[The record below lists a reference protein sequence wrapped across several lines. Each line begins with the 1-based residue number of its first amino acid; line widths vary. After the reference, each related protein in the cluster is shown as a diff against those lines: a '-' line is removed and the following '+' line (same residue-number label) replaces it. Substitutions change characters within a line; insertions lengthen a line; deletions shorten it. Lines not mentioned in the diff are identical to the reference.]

1 MGNKY
6 NSMMIKLLTIMMGI
20 FFAVTLPGCNDP
32 IVADMEAEHIRLSEI
47 ARQELR
53 QGLSAYTTSSQAK
66 VFFPA
71 SDITAIDNE
80 TRSSRKLAKSAP
92 LKTIDQDFLERTK
105 YLLE

>member
-1 MGNKY
+1 ML
-6 NSMMIKLLTIMMGI
+6 KLLTIMMGI

-47 ARQELR
+47 ARQELW

-71 SDITAIDNE
+71 SDITTIDNE
-80 TRSSRKLAKSAP
+80 TRSSRRLAKSVP
-92 LKTIDQDFLERTK
+92 PNSVDQNFLDGTK
-105 YLLE
+105 RLLD